1 MHYSDSLYSSLYCS
15 SHRRYSNFSL
25 FHTLILYVRHVS
37 LLASRNSRIVSS
49 PGVSLLLVVIASLSL
64 HLLDFLQ
71 IFQISNFFFMN
82 FDFSIPNA
90 SAATTLA
97 DISSNYSAG
106 NMITTGVAIVVLVAI
121 ICAVLFIVW

>member
-1 MHYSDSLYSSLYCS
+1 
-15 SHRRYSNFSL
+15 
-25 FHTLILYVRHVS
+25 
-37 LLASRNSRIVSS
+37 
-49 PGVSLLLVVIASLSL
+49 
-64 HLLDFLQ
+64 
-71 IFQISNFFFMN
+71 MN

>member
-1 MHYSDSLYSSLYCS
+1 MHYSDSLCLSLYCS

-49 PGVSLLLVVIASLSL
+49 PGVSLLLIVIASLSL